1 MDLKGA
7 KNYDCH
13 RLFQKV
19 QLVQLRKC
27 MWMIQFIHKYNLAI
41 LMLPAKLRVIQ
52 SEFFKDFGKKWII
65 FDRSMVK
72 IHCSGLL
79 IGSKFKSL
87 SRSNNDV
94 NNTKIISSDILLEVV
109 INLKT
114 SQPSFDKRWFSWPL
128 SIFFQSKNRLFFI
141 LKTYW
146 PVKYCSRGNV

>member
-1 MDLKGA
+1 
-7 KNYDCH
+7 
-13 RLFQKV
+13 
-19 QLVQLRKC
+19 
-27 MWMIQFIHKYNLAI
+27 
-41 LMLPAKLRVIQ
+41 MLPAKLRVIQ

-114 SQPSFDKRWFSWPL
+114 SQPSFDKR
-128 SIFFQSKNRLFFI
+128 
-141 LKTYW
+141 
-146 PVKYCSRGNV
+146 